1 MRKEFTIIGDVVNV
15 ASRIEAQNKPLG
27 THILVSDDVW
37 VEAGLELEVSGMPIE
52 DVQLSG
58 RRERVT
64 LFRLA

>member
-1 MRKEFTIIGDVVNV
+1 MNV

-27 THILVSDDVW
+27 THVLVSDDVW

-58 RRERVT
+58 RRETVT